1 MDSKSINCLNCGKS
15 FVTYNVFTKFCC
27 DKCKTAYMS
36 IGAKKILV
44 IDDWRSTAELIGK
57 WFPEATVDHMYGLPV
72 AEEDL
77 AKLDEYD
84 ILFVDNEGIGNKQ
97 YRDGQEFLKA
107 YKPKSDKQMVIYHSG
122 LGPDPNFKR
131 ILDDKGF
138 FNFEKCGKEYV
149 LRDMIRDFVN
159 NQRKGELKC

>member
-1 MDSKSINCLNCGKS
+1 MDSRSVNCLNCGKS
-15 FVTYNVFTKFCC
+15 FVTYNVFAKFCC

>member
-1 MDSKSINCLNCGKS
+1 MISKSINCLNCGKS
-15 FVTYNVFTKFCC
+15 FVTNSVLAKFCC

-72 AEEDL
+72 VEEDL

-97 YRDGQEFLKA
+97 YRNGQEFLKE
-107 YKPKSDKQMVIYHSG
+107 YQPKSDKQMVIYHSG
-122 LGPDPNFKR
+122 LSPEPDFKK

-138 FNFEKCGKEYV
+138 FSFTKCGKEFV
-149 LRDMIRDFVN
+149 LRDMIKEKFR
-159 NQRKGELKC
+159 RS